1 MLGGM
6 NRNRLLLL
14 AAAVAAAA
22 IVVVVLIVVGAGK
35 HSTSTV
41 TGAGSSSAHAH
52 PFKGVPQRGATLGSA
67 DAPATLTVYEDPQCP
82 FCRDWNV
89 NALPSVVADYV
100 RPGKLKIVYR
110 GVNIIGPNSEQG
122 LRAVYAAG
130 RQNKLWNVSEGLY
143 EQQGEEN
150 SGWIT
155 DEVIR
160 RVATDAGANADKI
173 LAAAS
178 SPAVTAQL
186 RAAESEA
193 RAIGLQGTPTF
204 VLQRPLA
211 PPQQL
216 NAPLD
221 PGGFESVLSSA
232 LQ

>member
-35 HSTSTV
+35 DSTTTV
-41 TGAGSSSAHAH
+41 IGASSSSAHAH
-52 PFKGVPQRGATLGSA
+52 PFQGVPQRGATLGSA

-143 EQQGEEN
+143 GQQGEEN
-150 SGWIT
+150 TGWIT
-155 DEVIR
+155 DEVIKQ
-160 RVATDAGANADKI
+160 VASDAGANANAV
-173 LAAAS
+173 LAEAS
-178 SPAVTAQL
+178 SSAVTAQL
-186 RAAESEA
+186 HASESEA

-204 VLQRPLA
+204 ILQRPLS
-211 PPQQL
+211 PPVQL
-216 NAPLD
+216 NAALD
-221 PGGFESVLSSA
+221 ASGFESALASA
-232 LQ
+232 LR

>member
-1 MLGGM
+1 M

-22 IVVVVLIVVGAGK
+22 VVVVVLIAAGAGK
-35 HSTSTV
+35 DSSKTA
-41 TGAGSSSAHAH
+41 TGPSASSAHAH
-52 PFKGVPQRGATLGSA
+52 PFKGVPQRGATLGNA
-67 DAPATLTVYEDPQCP
+67 GAPATLTVYEDPQCP

-89 NALPSVVADYV
+89 NALPAVVAGYV

-160 RVATDAGANADKI
+160 QVSADAGANAGAV
-173 LAAAS
+173 LSAAQ

-186 RAAESEA
+186 RASESEA

-204 VLQRPLA
+204 ILQRPLSQ
-211 PPQQL
+211 PVQL
-216 NAPLD
+216 NASLD
-221 PGGFESVLSSA
+221 AAGFESALASA
-232 LQ
+232 LK

>member
-1 MLGGM
+1 M

-35 HSTSTV
+35 DSTKTV
-41 TGAGSSSAHAH
+41 TGADSTSAHAH
-52 PFKGVPQRGATLGSA
+52 PFKGVPQRGATLGSVG
-67 DAPATLTVYEDPQCP
+67 APATLTVYEDPQCP

-89 NALPSVVADYV
+89 NALPAVVADYV

-130 RQNKLWNVSEGLY
+130 RQDKLWNVSEALY

-160 RVATDAGANADKI
+160 QAASDAGANADAI
-173 LAAAS
+173 LEAAS
-178 SPAVTAQL
+178 SPAVSAELKAAQD
-186 RAAESEA
+186 EA
-193 RAIGLQGTPTF
+193 HAIGLPGTPTF
-204 VLQRPLA
+204 VLQRPLSQ
-211 PPQQL
+211 PVQL

-221 PGGFESVLSSA
+221 EAGFESALASA

>member
-1 MLGGM
+1 MLQRM

-22 IVVVVLIVVGAGK
+22 IVVVALIVVGAGK
-35 HSTSTV
+35 DSTNTA
-41 TGAGSSSAHAH
+41 TGVDSNSAHAH
-52 PFKGVPQRGATLGSA
+52 PFKGVAQRGATLGSA
-67 DAPATLTVYEDPQCP
+67 SARATLTVYEDPQCP
-82 FCRDWNV
+82 FCRDWNL

-100 RPGKLKIVYR
+100 RPGKLKLVYR
-110 GVNIIGPNSEQG
+110 GVNILGPNSDKG

-160 RVATDAGANADKI
+160 QVASDAGADANAV

-178 SPAVTAQL
+178 SSAVTAEL
-186 RAAESEA
+186 HAAQDEA
-193 RAIGLQGTPTF
+193 RAIGLRGTPTF
-204 VLQRPLA
+204 ILQRPLSQ
-211 PPQQL
+211 PVQL

-221 PGGFESVLSSA
+221 APGFESALASA

>member
-1 MLGGM
+1 M

-14 AAAVAAAA
+14 AAAVAAAV
-22 IVVVVLIVVGAGK
+22 IVVVVLIVAGAGK
-35 HSTSTV
+35 DSSKTA
-41 TGAGSSSAHAH
+41 TGADPNAAKAH

-67 DAPATLTVYEDPQCP
+67 SAPATLTVYEDPQCP

-143 EQQGEEN
+143 AQQGEEN

-160 RVATDAGANADKI
+160 QVATDAGADAKAI

-178 SPAVTAQL
+178 SSAVTAELQ
-186 RAAESEA
+186 ASQDEA
-193 RAIGLQGTPTF
+193 RAIGLPGTPTF
-204 VLQRPLA
+204 ILRKPLSQ
-211 PPQQL
+211 PVQL

-221 PGGFESVLSSA
+221 APGFASALASA